1 VLQFG
6 GGDRTVITASNAM
19 GYAFG
24 EGELADTEMAPRCQP
39 ALWRKG
45 LQTGEA
51 DGSQDGQVGPDEL
64 NEYAGDQVGGN
75 R

>member
-1 VLQFG
+1 MS
-6 GGDRTVITASNAM
+6 ASVVV
-19 GYAFG
+19 
-24 EGELADTEMAPRCQP
+24 E
-39 ALWRKG
+39 G